1 MKKTEHKVEGSRAG
15 RWQRLRD
22 HRHGPFLIGAIVSL
36 ILLPLLLATMP
47 ELAAGLAAIVFFL
60 IYLGFMAVRIPS
72 LDGSMLRKK
81 GQNDDEPAPV
91 ILAVTLLAVAAAV
104 ISLFFALNTKPA
116 TLTEVGLAFASVVLG
131 WMTIH
136 TMFAMH
142 YAHLFWRPDEQM
154 IENNAQRG
162 GLDFPETE
170 EPGAYDFLYFSFV
183 IGMTA
188 QTSDVAITTTP
199 MRRINLVHAVV
210 SFFFNTVLVAAAV
223 NAVVS
228 LSQ

>member
-1 MKKTEHKVEGSRAG
+1 MAEARQGALY
-15 RWQRLRD
+15 RLRH
-22 HRHGPFLIGAIVSL
+22 HRHGPFLIGFVVSL
-36 ILLPLLLATMP
+36 ALLPFLLWKVP
-47 ELAAGLAAIVFFL
+47 ELAAGVTAITFFV
-60 IYLGFMAVRIPS
+60 IYLGMMAARIPS
-72 LDGSMLRKK
+72 LDGAMLRKK

-91 ILAVTLLAVAAAV
+91 ILAVTLLAVAASV
-104 ISLFFALNTKPA
+104 VSLFFALNGKPA
-116 TLTEVGLAFASVVLG
+116 DVVKVALAFASVVLG

-136 TMFAMH
+136 TMFALH
-142 YAHLFWRPDEQM
+142 YAHLFWRPEEQEE
-154 IENNAQRG
+154 ENDARRG
-162 GLDFPETE
+162 GLDFPETD

-188 QTSDVAITTTP
+188 QTSDVGITTTA
-199 MRRINLVHAVV
+199 MRKLNLLHAIV

>member
-1 MKKTEHKVEGSRAG
+1 MPSPWRKLTY
-15 RWQRLRD
+15 
-22 HRHGPFLIGAIVSL
+22 HRHGPFFAGTITSL
-36 ILLPLLLATMP
+36 VCLPFLFLYVPQLAP
-47 ELAAGLAAIVFFL
+47 GIAVIVFFL
-60 IYLGFMAVRIPS
+60 IYLVMMAARIPK
-72 LDGSMLRKK
+72 LDGATFRKK

-91 ILAVTLLAVAAAV
+91 ILGVTLLAVAAAV
-104 ISLFFALNTKPA
+104 VSLFEALNRSQPA
-116 TLTEVGLAFASVVLG
+116 GLASVSLAFASVVLG
-131 WMTIH
+131 WLTIH

-142 YAHLFWRPDEQM
+142 YAHRFWRPDEQAE
-154 IENNAQRG
+154 ENEAKRG
-162 GLDFPETE
+162 GLDFPETD

-188 QTSDVAITTTP
+188 QTSDVQITTTD

-228 LSQ
+228 MGN

>member
-1 MKKTEHKVEGSRAG
+1 MATTEPSL
-15 RWQRLRD
+15 WYRLRH
-22 HRHGPFLIGAIVSL
+22 HRHGPFLIGAAVSL
-36 ILLPLLLATMP
+36 ALLPFLLFKVP
-47 ELAAGLAAIVFFL
+47 ELAAGISAIVFFV
-60 IYLGFMAVRIPS
+60 IYLGMMATRIPT
-72 LDGSMLRKK
+72 LDGDVLRKK

-91 ILAVTLLAVAAAV
+91 ILAVTLLAVVASV

-116 TLTEVGLAFASVVLG
+116 SVTEVALAFASVVLG

-136 TMFAMH
+136 TMFALH
-142 YAHLFWRPDEQM
+142 YAHLYWRPEEQTV
-154 IENNAQRG
+154 ENEAQRG
-162 GLDFPETE
+162 GLDFPETDK
-170 EPGAYDFLYFSFV
+170 PGAYDFLYFSFV

-188 QTSDVAITTTP
+188 QTSDVGITTTT
-199 MRRINLVHAVV
+199 MRKVNLLHAIV